1 MKHLQQYNTLN
12 DYWGGVINRPQVSE
26 VGEEIVKYDPE
37 LVLKKSWYAADYYE
51 TETYPWNIY
60 PENVKALGTYTYS
73 TVNDKAVL
81 TIDRPMF
88 RWYRNGNKRQ
98 LLHLTF
104 NNQGSSYYNA
114 IGVNHGIPI
123 FSRGS
128 GPSDFVITN
137 DYILWNGQPSTEF
150 YNDWVGAKQYCDN
163 ALKAASAFANSTSK
177 IDEYIQNPLDL
188 VAVYFWYNV
197 NLVSIEYFE
206 QE

>member
-1 MKHLQQYNTLN
+1 
-12 DYWGGVINRPQVSE
+12 
-26 VGEEIVKYDPE
+26 

-104 NNQGSSYYNA
+104 NNQESSYYNA

-123 FSRGS
+123 FSRES

-137 DYILWNGQPSTEF
+137 DYILRNGQPSTEF

-197 NLVSIEYFE
+197 NHVSIEYFV